1 MRNVY
6 VSLAAALLF
15 CLAAG
20 AADLDSLKPQV
31 SYSAVRTISGGGQK
45 MQGRY
50 YYAPDKHRN
59 EMNLGGDTMTS
70 IVREDLGV
78 IWNLMPS
85 HDMYMEVSATDS
97 TVPGGI
103 AGPDTT
109 ELVEHEVLGI
119 ETVNGY
125 QVTKHRV
132 TTRDAAGETVSGL
145 MWATDEMIPVR
156 MEMTTGAG
164 ETMVMDVSEIKVGD
178 HPPALF
184 EVPSGYRK
192 FSIGAGAGARPALPG
207 HESEDAPGNGPG
219 FTDEMLEVAGEAA
232 KEGAKDGVGEE
243 VREQVTKGLRKLFGR

>member
-1 MRNVY
+1 MRG
-6 VSLAAALLF
+6 VSLSAALLF
-15 CLAAG
+15 CLAAS
-20 AADLDSLKPQV
+20 AADLESLKPQV
-31 SYSAVRTISGGGQK
+31 SYSAVRTISAGGQK

-59 EMNLGGDTMTS
+59 EMNLGGETMTS

-85 HDMYMEVSATDS
+85 HDMYMEVSAADS

-103 AGPDTT
+103 SGPDTA
-109 ELVEHEVLGI
+109 ELVDYEVLGS

-125 QVTKHRV
+125 LTTKHRV
-132 TTRDAAGETVSGL
+132 TTRDPAGESVSGFL
-145 MWATDEMIPVR
+145 WATDDMIPVR
-156 MEMTTGAG
+156 MEMTTGSG
-164 ETMVMDVSEIKVGD
+164 EGMVMNVSDIEVGD

-192 FSIGAGAGARPALPG
+192 FSIGAGASARPALAG
-207 HESEDAPGNGPG
+207 HESNDMPGSGPG

-232 KEGAKDGVGEE
+232 KEGAKEGVGEE